1 MVCGAN
7 FICVLQHFSRQTR
20 LKGLPG
26 PRGRPDPRNDQ
37 FPEKLRKNL
46 APISAFFWPT
56 RDLRR
61 APDGPRVCSRSR
73 RFRTVSRPD
82 WALRHKAPRA
92 PYGSNKGLKMGPTKF
107 KTNSKTLRIWGPR
120 ARGEAQGANHPRNER
135 LVIVSL
141 SACPPPAYLHV
152 CIFSLDS
159 FVGRFFVPFLRL
171 FDLVYFVISSCPLC
185 IYLSRSL
192 NHCTSV
198 SRSSRVSAP
207 PAKSNTTYIR

>member
-1 MVCGAN
+1 MINFLKNCGKTWPQ
-7 FICVLQHFSRQTR
+7 FRLFFGQHGTFE
-20 LKGLPG
+20 GLRMDPGSALGVVGFGPVPG
-26 PRGRPDPRNDQ
+26 PTG
-37 FPEKLRKNL
+37 
-46 APISAFFWPT
+46 
-56 RDLRR
+56 
-61 APDGPRVCSRSR
+61 
-73 RFRTVSRPD
+73 
-82 WALRHKAPRA
+82 